1 MRFYGQIFGGV
12 PQDQFLYQKWFSEYR
27 EGFFIECGAAD
38 GINLSSCK
46 FFEEFMG
53 WTGVNIEASPKK
65 WVKLVENRPKSLF
78 NLNLGLLD
86 REDILVFKD
95 DDLDGPN
102 RGAGWGNGSF
112 YHQKSHLMN
121 LQDSG
126 VKFKEY
132 QVKVTTWKKLI
143 EYLGI
148 KKVDLFVLDVEGVE
162 DKVLEGMIGSQVL
175 PQHIFI
181 EHEHIGFSQCQ
192 DIMDRL
198 GYRLDWNDWCNSM
211 YILRGV

>member
-95 DDLDGPN
+95 DDNSGL
-102 RGAGWGNGSF
+102 GWGNGSF
-112 YHQKSHLMN
+112 YHQKSHLMS

-143 EYLGI
+143 EDLDI

-181 EHEHIGFSQCQ
+181 EHEHIGFDRCQ
-192 DIMDRL
+192 SLMHLL

-211 YILRGV
+211 YILRGI